1 MCIKYPCVTETN
13 RFILEGEG
21 SFESSQN
28 VSVWLRL
35 GAESWIPALGCERM
49 SPSTEMTGETWG
61 WMQAGVLAW
70 VLQQEKEPGKS
81 RKTCRLPNKVISQR
95 AYCTKLLRSPLP
107 DAATAPAPFPTW
119 RSGCPG
125 CMPWSWDPAW
135 VEMIL
140 FSKMLR

>member
-95 AYCTKLLRSPLP
+95 AHIVLNCSGLLFPMQRPPQRRSQRGGV
-107 DAATAPAPFPTW
+107 AAPAA
-119 RSGCPG
+119 CPG
-125 CMPWSWDPAW
+125 RGTRPGS
-135 VEMIL
+135 
-140 FSKMLR
+140 R